1 MLYHTLHRLWRC
13 LPRDARRAA
22 IFAVT
27 SRLAPR
33 PGRLEDIRPGPV
45 AVAGQLST
53 ASGLGEGA
61 RLGLQALREAGA
73 DVRAADLGPAFD
85 QVDLP
90 LPPDLPPPPAAG
102 EGGVLI
108 AHVNAPYL
116 PFALHRLGKAA
127 VAGRRVIGYWAWELP
142 RLPPDWRHGFPFVH
156 EVWVPSRFTAAA
168 VAAETRL
175 PVRVVPHPL
184 PVPAAPV
191 YGRAHFGL
199 PDDAFVVVSFF
210 HMGSSFTRKNPVA
223 AIRAFRTA
231 FGDDPRRILVV
242 KVNEGT
248 LDPAAW
254 DRLRTAVGG
263 AGNIRVI
270 DRKME
275 RAEVDSLLDAAD
287 TVVSLHRAEGFGLVP
302 AEAMARGKPVV
313 ATGWSG
319 NLDFMTP
326 DNSLLIGYRLVPAAD
341 PQHTYDFPDQ
351 QWADADVD
359 EAAVALRRLAEDHGL
374 CHILGAR
381 AAADIRRS
389 LSGAVFA
396 AAFKESEIIPFSS

>member
-1 MLYHTLHRLWRC
+1 M
-13 LPRDARRAA
+13 
-22 IFAVT
+22 
-27 SRLAPR
+27 APR
-33 PGRLEDIRPGPV
+33 PSPLSGLLPGPV

-61 RLGLQALREAGA
+61 RLGLRALMDAGM

-102 EGGVLI
+102 DGGTLI

-116 PFALHRLGKAA
+116 PFALYRLGRQA

-156 EVWVPSRFTAAA
+156 EIWVPSRFTAEA

-184 PVPAAPV
+184 PPPAPSAD
-191 YGRAHFGL
+191 GRAHFDL
-199 PDDAFVVVSFF
+199 PDDAFVAVSFF

-223 AIRAFRTA
+223 AIRAFRA
-231 FGDDPRRILVV
+231 ACGDDPSKILVV

-248 LDPAAW
+248 LDAAAW
-254 DRLRTAVGG
+254 NTLHQAVGG
-263 AGNIRVI
+263 AANIRVI
-270 DRKME
+270 NRKME
-275 RAEVDSLLDAAD
+275 RVEVDSLLDAAD
-287 TVVSLHRAEGFGLVP
+287 TVISLHRAEGFGLVP

-319 NLDFMTP
+319 NLDFMTER
-326 DNSLLIGYRLVPAAD
+326 NSILTGYRLIPAED
-341 PQHTYDFPDQ
+341 PQHTYNFPGQ
-351 QWADADVD
+351 MWADADVD
-359 EAAVALRRLAEDHGL
+359 EAAAALRRLAGNLDLRHR
-374 CHILGAR
+374 LGAQ
-381 AAADIRRS
+381 AAADIRRL
-389 LSGAVFA
+389 LSGDAYA
-396 AAFKESEIIPFSS
+396 AAVRQTDGTVA

>member
-1 MLYHTLHRLWRC
+1 M
-13 LPRDARRAA
+13 
-22 IFAVT
+22 
-27 SRLAPR
+27 APR
-33 PGRLEDIRPGPV
+33 PSPLSGLLPGPV

-61 RLGLQALREAGA
+61 RLGLRALMDAGM

-102 EGGVLI
+102 DGGTLI

-116 PFALHRLGKAA
+116 PFALYRLGRQA

-156 EVWVPSRFTAAA
+156 EIWVPSRFTAEA

-184 PVPAAPV
+184 PPPAPSA
-191 YGRAHFGL
+191 YGRAHFDL
-199 PDDAFVVVSFF
+199 PDDAFVAVSFF

-223 AIRAFRTA
+223 AIRAFRA
-231 FGDDPRRILVV
+231 ACGDDPSKILVV

-248 LDPAAW
+248 LDAAAW
-254 DRLRTAVGG
+254 NTLHQAVGG
-263 AGNIRVI
+263 AANIRVI
-270 DRKME
+270 NRKME
-275 RAEVDSLLDAAD
+275 RVEVDSLLDAAD
-287 TVVSLHRAEGFGLVP
+287 TVISLHRAEGFGLVP

-319 NLDFMTP
+319 NLDFMTER
-326 DNSLLIGYRLVPAAD
+326 NSILTGYRLIPAED
-341 PQHTYDFPDQ
+341 PQHTYNFPGQ
-351 QWADADVD
+351 MWADADVD
-359 EAAVALRRLAEDHGL
+359 EAAAALRRLAGNLDLRHR
-374 CHILGAR
+374 LGAQ
-381 AAADIRRS
+381 AAADIRRL
-389 LSGAVFA
+389 LSGDAYA
-396 AAFKESEIIPFSS
+396 AAVRQTDGTVA

>member
-1 MLYHTLHRLWRC
+1 M
-13 LPRDARRAA
+13 
-22 IFAVT
+22 
-27 SRLAPR
+27 
-33 PGRLEDIRPGPV
+33 EDIRPGPV

-374 CHILGAR
+374 CHILGTR